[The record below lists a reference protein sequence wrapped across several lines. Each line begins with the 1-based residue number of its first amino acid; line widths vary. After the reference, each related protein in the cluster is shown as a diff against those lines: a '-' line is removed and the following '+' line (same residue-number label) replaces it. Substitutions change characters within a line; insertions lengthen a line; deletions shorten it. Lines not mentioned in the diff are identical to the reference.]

1 MERFSHY
8 TVNSGFA
15 TSTIGQNSVDYGPPS
30 VPILEEMDADTKELF
45 RFMKKEIKQAKQW
58 IETNKQLSPSKQKE
72 AIEIKQTMKKL
83 IESHKQR
90 CETIKE
96 NKNHAPLDIK
106 ETVIECI
113 KSMQSLNN
121 MCQTIYTE

>member
-8 TVNSGFA
+8 AVNSGFA
-15 TSTIGQNSVDYGPPS
+15 TSTIGQNSVDYGDPT
-30 VPILEEMDADTKELF
+30 VPVLEEMDADTKHLF

-96 NKNHAPLDIK
+96 NENKAPLDIK
-106 ETVIECI
+106 ETIIECI
-113 KSMQSLNN
+113 ESIQTLNK